1 LIFCHLLREGILSV
15 FADITDAGGSVAIE
29 QESKDLADKVIVN
42 LAFLNILVALGTSVK
57 AFFLATFA
65 DLAPGCFLILLASR
79 TFAI

>member
-1 LIFCHLLREGILSV
+1 M
-15 FADITDAGGSVAIE
+15 FADIVDAGSSVAFE
-29 QESKDLADKVIVN
+29 QESKNLADKVVVD
-42 LAFLNILVALGTSVK
+42 LAFLYILVTLGASVK

>member
-1 LIFCHLLREGILSV
+1 ML
-15 FADITDAGGSVAIE
+15 ADIVDAGSSVAIE
-29 QESKDLADKVIVN
+29 QESKNLTDKVVVD
-42 LAFLNILVALGTSVK
+42 LAFLYILVALGASVK

>member
-1 LIFCHLLREGILSV
+1 MLVNIV
-15 FADITDAGGSVAIE
+15 DAGSSVAIE
-29 QESKDLADKVIVN
+29 QESKNLTDKVIVN
-42 LAFLNILVALGTSVK
+42 LAFLYILVALGASVK

>member
-1 LIFCHLLREGILSV
+1 M

-29 QESKDLADKVIVN
+29 QESKNLADKVIVD
-42 LAFLNILVALGTSVK
+42 LAFLYILVALGAGVN
-57 AFFLATFA
+57 AFFQATLS